1 MAHHSEFLDQA
12 MIFITKKAI
21 LVYALVLLICWFLG
35 NHKFKKHVFF
45 SGVTGIVALIVNFA
59 ITLFYYE
66 ERPFVAHKVDTLIPH
81 SADASFPSDHTTGA
95 LALSLAIRSRN
106 KNSAIFCLF
115 LDY

>member
-45 SGVTGIVALIVNFA
+45 SGVTGIVALIVNLPLRCF
-59 ITLFYYE
+59 IMKSGRLWRTKSTHSSRTQQTL
-66 ERPFVAHKVDTLIPH
+66 
-81 SADASFPSDHTTGA
+81 PSQVTIQQVHW
-95 LALSLAIRSRN
+95 
-106 KNSAIFCLF
+106 LF
-115 LDY
+115 H